1 MMKKINSEA
10 WKEFDE
16 SVREI
21 LCSVP
26 LVTYKG
32 EPITDSD
39 SQFKEA
45 VSKLIVLPLSIQ
57 DTEITLFN
65 ESTATLLVYD
75 ELYCR
80 EENQQSES
88 DEMLMS
94 DLENYKLGG
103 KYA

>member
-10 WKEFDE
+10 WKKFDE

-21 LCSVP
+21 LYSVP

-32 EPITDSD
+32 EPITDGD

-45 VSKLIVLPLSIQ
+45 VSKLIALPLSTQ
-57 DTEITLFN
+57 DTEITLFD
-65 ESTATLLVYD
+65 ESTATSLVYD
-75 ELYCR
+75 ELHCH

-94 DLENYKLGG
+94 DLDNYKLGG